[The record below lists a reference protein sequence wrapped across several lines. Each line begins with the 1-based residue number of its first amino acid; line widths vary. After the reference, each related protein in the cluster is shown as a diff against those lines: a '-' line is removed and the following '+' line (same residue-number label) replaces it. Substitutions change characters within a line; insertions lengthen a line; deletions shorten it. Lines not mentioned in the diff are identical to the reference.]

1 YVLCCVMFSLTAQDV
16 DDYDTQD
23 CGAEDVNINGNKDA
37 VGAKDNHIEDINP
50 MENGKSAEEY
60 VCGSSM
66 IGLNPIPFGVELEAG
81 PLPRLVEQLCV
92 GLDEKALW
100 PTMID
105 ARGPSPSTRN
115 AVASRREPPLRGTA
129 RFAQTTNYASQ
140 LRRHR
145 PPAPLQRRQP
155 PPPTAARRLP
165 QLDHLLPELTRNSTS
180 LRATPSSSYAGWEV
194 VDRRNRPCLLPLRP
208 PFPTRGRRRP
218 SSHVFPEPFK
228 RIRVIFRSSRPPSP
242 SQSLAISPSRRGSP
256 LAAA

>member
-1 YVLCCVMFSLTAQDV
+1 MFVTASTSFGDPSVRGDGGRVVHISNRGGGWRAGCCEDGKGSQGSIDDEHLGHNDERGDIDV

-60 VCGSSM
+60 VCGS
-66 IGLNPIPFGVELEAG
+66 LDDWLQNPVPFGVELE
-81 PLPRLVEQLCV
+81 
-92 GLDEKALW
+92 
-100 PTMID
+100 
-105 ARGPSPSTRN
+105 
-115 AVASRREPPLRGTA
+115 
-129 RFAQTTNYASQ
+129 TTNYASQ